1 MFGYSDDY
9 YMEKIQAKDIVEKLE
24 KDLKN
29 NQLPKE
35 KRTRKNLVLK
45 TIKYYYAF

>member
-29 NQLPKE
+29 NQLTKE